1 MAIWK
6 KRHHFIG
13 ILERRLH
20 FIGYLREEVRFHK
33 VNLGEG
39 WWSLFI
45 GGWLEIHFM
54 VHALPGWLAIYI
66 KLFDWCGLITLKNDR
81 NVVLSF
87 LILKITS
94 VL

>member
-1 MAIWK
+1 MSISN

-20 FIGYLREEVRFHK
+20 FIGYLREEVPFRK

-45 GGWLEIHFM
+45 GGWLEFHFM

-66 KLFDWCGLITLKNDR
+66 KLFDWCGLITLK
-81 NVVLSF
+81 
-87 LILKITS
+87 K
-94 VL
+94 